1 MKRNARGPWMG
12 MSLLVVALSG
22 CWLGPQVQGSGNLVQ
37 EERQLPGFVSLEVND
52 GIEATVV
59 VDPNQPQKVRLVGD
73 DNLVKLL
80 RTEPLGSSGLRV
92 YFSQEEVLGWN
103 SRNPLRVEV
112 TVPSL
117 EALLGSG
124 GGKVEVSGD
133 VSPASFSLEVSGG
146 GTVKMSGLDTES
158 FSMEVSGGSDV
169 TLAGSATRVESDMS
183 GGSNLRARSLT
194 SRDATLTSSGGGTT
208 ELRVSESLRVSAS
221 GGSEVRIIGR
231 PTVLKEELSGGS
243 TLDFE

>member
-117 EALLGSG
+117 EALSGSG